1 MGKPTPIPALLE
13 WKASCGGKPVNAVK
27 NSPLIYTKR
36 PVNSLNVGVTLALLL
51 CASVFSQDSYTLKK
65 TKEIQVDGV
74 LGASEWENAIN
85 VPFLYEVTPNN
96 NTPAKKETVAYIT
109 YDNLH
114 LYIAVKAYDT
124 PENIRASIRPRD
136 DFKMLGDD
144 TIFVAL
150 DPFTDARNNLLLGVN
165 PVGSQLDARA
175 VNATNDNDRYD
186 TSFNVNYESAGQ
198 INAEGYV
205 VEYKIPFSEIPF
217 PGGRNQKWHF
227 RIGRRYFENGNE
239 VEIRT
244 QTFDRDNPC
253 LVCQTTQE
261 LVFSDITIAKRIEFL
276 PYVTSSL
283 VGERKSASIEY
294 DPLNI
299 DAGLGVNLDLSKN
312 TALELTL
319 NPDFSQ
325 VEADVTQVDV
335 NSSFALEY
343 PERRP
348 FFSRGTGIVNFESDL
363 FYTRAVNDPIFSGKL
378 LNQGRKDR
386 WYALAALDQNSPY
399 RIAGE
404 DRSYLGNAGQSFVSV
419 IRYQYLITNKSRLGA
434 FNMSRFYENES
445 RGMLSGIDGLF
456 LIGSNW
462 RMIFE
467 AALSQTTEGN
477 QNWIESNDSFNGYTV
492 SLDGESFR
500 GHSVYFQ
507 AYRNTEHWKS
517 YIKFQDISPNF
528 RTDVGFVVKNNRRWA
543 TVYHLYQSISD
554 RKGLQSYG
562 FGTKADVNYTFQGYL
577 KNISVDGIAQV
588 KTFGNTDMTFTYD
601 WDIFKNYLGVD
612 YHYLGT
618 LEWNTISRPSEQLI
632 INTNLVWGKD
642 LAYNEEIPDKGRA
655 FNAFASVTYQLNDQF
670 SINPSIRYG
679 QLKRLEE
686 DRFYFQGAISR
697 LTLNYQYNNF
707 LSLRIVG
714 EYNEFADRFFI
725 QPLVKWNPNPTT
737 IFYIGGNQNTYWDQD
752 GNFNPFQ
759 FTESQIYLKFQYLIG
774 L

>member
-1 MGKPTPIPALLE
+1 MTQKSPVLEKKNSKSLVLRFFSPFAAVMGKPTPIPALLE

-74 LGASEWENAIN
+74 LGASEWENAVS

-283 VGERKSASIEY
+283 VGERESASIEY

-404 DRSYLGNAGQSFVSV
+404 DRSYLGNAGQSFVNV

-445 RGMLSGIDGLF
+445 RD
-456 LIGSNW
+456 
-462 RMIFE
+462 
-467 AALSQTTEGN
+467 
-477 QNWIESNDSFNGYTV
+477 
-492 SLDGESFR
+492 
-500 GHSVYFQ
+500 
-507 AYRNTEHWKS
+507 TEHWKS